1 MNAAVLTVSQVNF
14 FIKSLIEGDGRL
26 QNVVVS
32 GEISNF
38 TDHYRSGHLYF
49 SLKDEKSVLKA
60 VMFASAARRLKFRP
74 QDGMKV
80 LIRGRVAVY
89 EPTGQYPLYAED
101 MQPEGNGALTLA
113 FQ

>member
-1 MNAAVLTVSQVNF
+1 MSLSTLTVSQVNAYV
-14 FIKSLIEGDGRL
+14 KSLLDGDKNL
-26 QNVVVS
+26 NPVYVS

-60 VMFASAARRLKFRP
+60 VMFASAACRLKFRP

-80 LIRGRVAVY
+80 IVRGRVSVY
-89 EPTGQYPLYAED
+89 
-101 MQPEGNGALTLA
+101 
-113 FQ
+113 

>member
-1 MNAAVLTVSQVNF
+1 MNAAVLTVSQVNV

-26 QNVVVS
+26 QSVVVS

-80 LIRGRVAVY
+80 LIRAGWPCTSPQASTSSTPRTCSPRASA
-89 EPTGQYPLYAED
+89 P
-101 MQPEGNGALTLA
+101 
-113 FQ
+113 